1 VNASF
6 APQVD
11 DFSDYRIEGRVEWS
25 CLIGDKKKGLE
36 MLLGVRDIYQSDPGE
51 GGTPNDLRIYGG
63 LNYTF

>member
-1 VNASF
+1 
-6 APQVD
+6 
-11 DFSDYRIEGRVEWS
+11 
-25 CLIGDKKKGLE
+25 